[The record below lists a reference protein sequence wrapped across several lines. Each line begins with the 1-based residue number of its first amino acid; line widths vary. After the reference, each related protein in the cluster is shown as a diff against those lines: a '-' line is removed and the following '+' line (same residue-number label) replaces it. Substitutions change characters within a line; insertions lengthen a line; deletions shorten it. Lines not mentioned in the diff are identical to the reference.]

1 MQSSNRNSPARFA
14 LSLLLVLQLAMLTTS
29 CTKTVTLL
37 TPIAPISKQV
47 VVQSPA
53 TDNYKVV
60 TSGDLGLIGDGKYN
74 NGSKLNEYM
83 LHHRSTR
90 IVLEKGDYVLDP
102 VEVMTDSLSIDGNGS
117 QITSN
122 ATQKSG
128 NLILI
133 QGKRIRLSQLV
144 LDGSSG
150 NQQRTGIEIHG
161 TKDVELSG
169 LTVRNFPAFG
179 IDISNSDDVNVHNST
194 VSNTDTGIQFW
205 GGDSQY
211 HAGTQVNNLSISGNT
226 VFNITTAGI
235 WGSMGR
241 NISMINNHVTKC
253 GDVGLDLEGCDDSQI
268 RNNVVSDC
276 TNSCIS
282 LFFGCHRIAIT
293 SNQVKTGNDQYG
305 VRLFTSKWNHS
316 DIEIDSNSIQANY
329 SMAFLI
335 EERTASNVRI
345 KYNTVSGESAQ
356 GLRSISNDSIQIVS
370 NSFILSNCHHGI
382 GNEGGSYWNIISN
395 TLHNTPTSN
404 PGDQSS
410 GLFIY
415 KSPQQRPIKNV
426 ASGNVITGF
435 TVSVSDN
442 TGS

>member
-14 LSLLLVLQLAMLTTS
+14 LSLLLVLKLAMLTTS

-150 NQQRTGIEIHG
+150 TQQNAGIEIHG
-161 TKDVELSG
+161 TKDVELNG
-169 LTVRNFPAFG
+169 VTVRNFPAFG
-179 IDISNSDDVNVHNST
+179 IDISNSDNVNVYNST
-194 VSNTDTGIQFW
+194 VSNANTGIQFW

-226 VFNITTAGI
+226 VFNIETGGI

-241 NISMINNHVTKC
+241 NISLTNNNVTKC

-276 TNSCIS
+276 TNGCIS
-282 LFFGCHRIAIT
+282 LFFGCHRIAIA

-335 EERTASNVRI
+335 EQRTASNVRI
-345 KYNTVSGESAQ
+345 KYNTVSGQSAQ

-395 TLHNTPTSN
+395 TLHNTPNSN
-404 PGDQSS
+404 SGDQSS

-415 KSPQQRPIKNV
+415 KSPQQQPIKNV

-435 TVSVSDN
+435 TVAVSDN
-442 TGS
+442 TGG